1 MIRPAPHMDHL
12 DHLPCPVLITDGIGR
27 VLVVNSEL
35 LELVGATAAHWR
47 QKTIEDLIPPASRIF
62 LHTYVWPML
71 MRDDAVREIQLQ
83 ICDAQGR
90 RIPVMVNSRKGH
102 LDGEPCY
109 YWIFF
114 VALERSRF
122 EAEVL
127 AARNLAQASSLALA
141 ESERF
146 IKTITDGLPGLVAYW
161 DRALR
166 CRFANRPYLEWFGQ
180 PLEAVIESNLK
191 TLLGERLFA
200 LNKPYVL
207 GALSGQAQQFERT
220 LTKADGSADYT
231 LVNYIP
237 DLDDEGAVLGFFV
250 LISDVTSIKTS
261 EVELKLAASVFSS
274 TIEGIMVTD
283 AHGIILSVN
292 PAFTQITGYTATEAI
307 GQPQRFLE
315 APPHDPGFFAAL
327 WADAAAHGRGEG
339 EVWNR
344 HKNGDVF
351 MTRQSITLIRGVDD
365 EPLRYVSVFRD
376 ITKRWQ
382 QDEHTRHLALHDG
395 LTDLPNRHLLMERF
409 NQLITLGEREP
420 RQLAVLFLDL
430 DGFKRVNDTL
440 GHDIGDEVLKLV
452 AGKLQALVRKSDT
465 VARVGGDEFVI
476 LLDNP
481 VGQDEVAHVASRIIE
496 MLNEP
501 MEIRD
506 QVARIGTSVGIAMH
520 PADGASAA
528 QLITHADTAMYAAK
542 GAGKNTYRFFAA
554 IPRPPGH

>member
-1 MIRPAPHMDHL
+1 MDHL
-12 DHLPCPVLITDGIGR
+12 DHLPCPVLVTDETGR
-27 VLVVNSEL
+27 VLLVNSEL
-35 LELVGATAAHWR
+35 LELVGATAVHWLH
-47 QKTIEDLIPPASRIF
+47 KTIEDLLPPASRIF

-71 MRDDAVREIQLQ
+71 MRDGAVHEIQMQ
-83 ICDAQGR
+83 VCDAQGR
-90 RIPVMVNSRKGH
+90 RTPVMVNSRKGH
-102 LDGEPCY
+102 LEGEPCY

-127 AARNLAQASSLALA
+127 AARNVAQASSLALA

-146 IKTITDGLPGLVAYW
+146 IKTIADGLPGLVAYW
-161 DRALR
+161 DQALR

-180 PLEAVIESNLK
+180 PLEAVVGSNLK

-200 LNKPYVL
+200 LNEPYVL

-250 LISDVTSIKTS
+250 LISDVTSIKKS
-261 EVELKLAASVFSS
+261 EVELKLAASVFCS
-274 TIEGIMVTD
+274 TIEGILITD

-307 GQPQRFLE
+307 GQPQLFLA
-315 APPHDPGFFAAL
+315 APQHDPDSFAGL
-327 WADAAAHGRGEG
+327 WADTATHGRGEG
-339 EVWNR
+339 EAWNR
-344 HKNGDVF
+344 RKNGDVF
-351 MTRQSITLIRGVDD
+351 MTWQSITLIRGVDD

-409 NQLITLGEREP
+409 NLLITLSEREP

-452 AGKLQALVRKSDT
+452 ADKLLTLVRKTDT
-465 VARVGGDEFVI
+465 VARVGGDEFVL

-481 VGQDEVAHVASRIIE
+481 VGEDEVTHVVHRIIE

-501 MEIRD
+501 MEIGG
-506 QVARIGTSVGIAMH
+506 QVARIGTSVGIAVH
-520 PADGASAA
+520 PADGSSAA
-528 QLITHADTAMYAAK
+528 QLITNADTAMYAAK
-542 GAGKNTYRFFAA
+542 SAGRNTYRFFKVL
-554 IPRPPGH
+554 PPSGD